1 MGLEQEELSGSVVGA
16 AIEVHKALGPGFLES
31 VNENALA
38 LELAARGIGFERQR
52 AVPILYRGSEVG
64 LHRLDLLVAALIVV
78 ELKAV
83 MALEDV
89 HFAMVR
95 SYLRATGREHGLI
108 LNFAKPTLEIKCVIA
123 SQRPHHDFL
132 ASWLP

>member
-1 MGLEQEELSGSVVGA
+1 MGLKHEELSGSVIDA

-31 VNENALA
+31 VYENALA
-38 LELAARGIGFERQR
+38 LELAARGIRFERQLT
-52 AVPILYRGSEVG
+52 VPILYRGSAVG

-83 MALEDV
+83 KALEDV
-89 HFAMVR
+89 HFAVVR

-108 LNFAKPTLEIKCVIA
+108 LSFAEPTPEIKRVIA
-123 SQRPHHDFL
+123 SQRPYHVFL
-132 ASWLP
+132 SSWLP

>member
-1 MGLEQEELSGSVVGA
+1 MGLEQEELSGSVIGA
-16 AIEVHKALGPGFLES
+16 AIDVHKALGPGFLES
-31 VNENALA
+31 VYENALA
-38 LELAARGIGFERQR
+38 RELAARRIRFERQL

-83 MALEDV
+83 KALEDV
-89 HFAMVR
+89 HFAVVR

-108 LNFAKPTLEIKCVIA
+108 LNFAKPTLEIKRVIA